1 MERFYLY
8 SATGF
13 VWDILENSSDR
24 DGRTPSHIKR
34 PNLIV
39 YCYINDSRFPK
50 NNFAKLKTK
59 TEISQML
66 RE

>member
-1 MERFYLY
+1 MLIVVGLVQSKLY

-24 DGRTPSHIKR
+24 DGRTPGHIKC

-39 YCYINDSRFPK
+39 YCYKIAGFDFG
-50 NNFAKLKTK
+50 LK
-59 TEISQML
+59 SF
-66 RE
+66 